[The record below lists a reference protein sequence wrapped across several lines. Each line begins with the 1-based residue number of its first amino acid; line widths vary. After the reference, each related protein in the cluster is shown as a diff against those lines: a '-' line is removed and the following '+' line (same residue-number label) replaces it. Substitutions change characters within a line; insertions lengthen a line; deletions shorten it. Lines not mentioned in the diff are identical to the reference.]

1 MNLMQLLPAVL
12 VGGALALAG
21 AGPAPGQE
29 QSRPTKAAPEAKFKW
44 DGTCTIKCDGGQCR
58 FVCDSGV
65 VAAVSA
71 RDARLKAEAA
81 LRAKAS
87 SQGTIV
93 EGSVK
98 VTVDLF

>member
-12 VGGALALAG
+12 VGGALAFAG

-29 QSRPTKAAPEAKFKW
+29 QSRPTKAAPGAKFKW
-44 DGTCTIKCDGGQCR
+44 DGACTIKCNDGQCK
-58 FVCDSGV
+58 FICDSGV
-65 VAAVSA
+65 VAAVNA
-71 RDARLKAEAA
+71 FDAKLKAEAA

-93 EGSVK
+93 EGSIK